1 MADSCPRCHSSALGS
16 PDGLLGHT
24 HTPTP
29 HPRERPQCTL
39 QREDLITGARGIST
53 LMRAQS
59 LSHVRLLAAPWT
71 AAPQSP
77 LSMEFSREE
86 YWRELPRPPPG
97 DLPDPGIKLASLL
110 SPALVGGFF
119 TISATWEALQAH
131 NSTQSYMDW
140 MLGNVQTCSDI
151 KATAPVRTGALTN
164 MLDEDTQGS
173 LAEGVQKHP
182 QSSPLFRMPEVVLK
196 NYTKSPT
203 ACTPPSP
210 PPAALRDS
218 EGTKGLPMAQN
229 R

>member
-97 DLPDPGIKLASLL
+97 DLPDPGIKLR
-110 SPALVGGFF
+110 P
-119 TISATWEALQAH
+119 
-131 NSTQSYMDW
+131 
-140 MLGNVQTCSDI
+140 QTG
-151 KATAPVRTGALTN
+151 K
-164 MLDEDTQGS
+164 TQGEES
-173 LAEGVQKHP
+173 
-182 QSSPLFRMPEVVLK
+182 RD
-196 NYTKSPT
+196 
-203 ACTPPSP
+203 CTGHRPVKPPSISGSVP
-210 PPAALRDS
+210 PGVLS
-218 EGTKGLPMAQN
+218 
-229 R
+229 